1 MYVVGIVGGNGV
13 KSGGLYV
20 GVVFGVD
27 IIGYGLGV
35 GLFILDMIGG
45 FDYVLIY

>member
-13 KSGGLYV
+13 MSFGLYV
-20 GVVFGVD
+20 GVVLGVD
-27 IIGYGLGV
+27 IVGYGFGV
-35 GLFILDMIGG
+35 GLFILDIIGG